1 MLLKTT
7 MMSEEDYRTFSRP
20 AVYDSLR
27 RMLKFYGLESTA
39 QIYYNG
45 RNEIAKLIG
54 SDAGEGARSDL
65 YTDGTFRNKLFVV
78 AEFEDSPF
86 NSGYGNQRRE
96 ITERPVWMHS
106 DPKPMMM
113 YPSFSGR
120 AINVSV
126 VAHFNSMK
134 SADQFRRRINRAQA
148 AQVVDFNF
156 SATVHMVVNNS
167 VIAMMANVHRLLV
180 KNQDPNTPVEFG
192 DWFAKYRRVPFMHV
206 ADAAGN
212 NPRLVVPMRLDNIGI
227 TFKEPTVKQSR
238 NADVYGKY
246 EVELSYMFH
255 FQEFVGWE
263 LEYPLNVYQDEIDP
277 EWIGRPDAGF
287 TQKFNVR
294 VNPEMSMGKALTDTR
309 KYQAPYYL
317 KLPLHDPWVMPSSDW
332 IQPVLQVRL
341 TVKDEPQ
348 QVLGNIFE
356 IPGFRWNDRVKAY
369 ILRRRDI
376 IFLQFKSPFLVT
388 VWSEDLQVLP
398 ERLTMDEN
406 GVVSISAQV
415 NMKNKYRMLVCI
427 DHAVRD
433 YLESFWDDL
442 QNNPDD
448 EAILPTLFP
457 GFDWPQLE
465 KPWANHAD
473 TIRRGIHKGRGLPGE
488 WFNAYMMNMGLNAY
502 LIEDVRDVVR
512 YRTPGN

>member
-7 MMSEEDYRTFSRP
+7 MMSEEDYRSFSRP

-39 QIYYNG
+39 EIYYNG

-54 SDAGEGARSDL
+54 SNTEDARQDL
-65 YTDGTFRNKLFVV
+65 YTDGIFRNKLFVV

-96 ITERPVWMHS
+96 MTERPVWMS
-106 DPKPMMM
+106 ADPKPMMM

-120 AINVSV
+120 VINVSV
-126 VAHFNSMK
+126 IAHFNSMK

-148 AQVVDFNF
+148 SQVVDFNF

-167 VIAMMANVHRLLV
+167 ILAMMHNVHRLLV
-180 KNQDPNTPVEFG
+180 KNSDPDTPADFG
-192 DWFAKYRRVPFMHV
+192 EWFAKYRCVPFMNI
-206 ADAAGN
+206 ADPAGN

-227 TFKEPTVKQSR
+227 SFKEPTVKQTR
-238 NADVYGKY
+238 NADTYGKY

-263 LEYPLNVYQDEIDP
+263 LEYPLNVYQDEIDQA
-277 EWIGRPDAGF
+277 WIPRPDEGF
-287 TQKFNVR
+287 LQKFNVR

-309 KYQAPYYL
+309 KYHAPYYL
-317 KLPLHDPWVMPSSDW
+317 KLPLHDPWGMPGCDW
-332 IQPVLQVRL
+332 VQPVLQVRL
-341 TVKDEPQ
+341 TVKDVPQ
-348 QVLGNIFE
+348 QTLGSIFE
-356 IPGFRWNDRVKAY
+356 IPGFRWNERVKAY

-376 IFLQFKSPFLVT
+376 VFLQFKSPFLVT

-398 ERLTMDEN
+398 ERLSMDEN
-406 GVVSISAQV
+406 GVVSISDQV
-415 NMKNKYRMLVCI
+415 NMKNKYRMVVSI

-433 YLESFWDDL
+433 YLPSFWDDL
-442 QNNPDD
+442 LKNPDD

-457 GFDWPQLE
+457 GFDWSQLE
-465 KPWANHAD
+465 KPWAHHPD
-473 TIRRGIHKGRGLPGE
+473 TIRRGIHKGRGLPGA
-488 WFNAYMMNMGLNAY
+488 WFNGYMMRMGLNAY

>member
-54 SDAGEGARSDL
+54 SDIGEGARSDL

-86 NSGYGNQRRE
+86 NSGYSNQRRE
-96 ITERPVWMHS
+96 MTERPVWMHS

-113 YPSFSGR
+113 YPSFAGR
-120 AINVSV
+120 VINVSV
-126 VAHFNSMK
+126 IAHFNSMK
-134 SADQFRRRINRAQA
+134 SADQFRRRVNRAQA

-156 SATVHMVVNNS
+156 SATVHLVVNNS
-167 VIAMMANVHRLLV
+167 IIAMMENVHRLFV
-180 KNQDPNTPVEFG
+180 KNDPTTPADFG
-192 DWFAKYRRVPFMHV
+192 EWFSKYRTVPFMRV
-206 ADAAGN
+206 TDSAGN

-227 TFKEPTVKQSR
+227 SFKEPTVKQTR
-238 NADVYGKY
+238 NADMYGKY

-263 LEYPLNVYQDEIDP
+263 LEYPLNVYQDEIDQI
-277 EWIGRPDAGF
+277 WIPRPDEGF

-294 VNPEMSMGKALTDTR
+294 TNPEMSMGKALTDTR
-309 KYQAPYYL
+309 KFQAPYYL
-317 KLPLHDPWVMPSSDW
+317 KLPIHDPWKLPHGDW

-341 TVKDEPQ
+341 FVKDVPSQE
-348 QVLGNIFE
+348 LGSVFE
-356 IPGFRWNDRVKAY
+356 IPGFKWNERVKAY
-369 ILRRRDI
+369 ILRRRDT
-376 IFLQFKSPFLVT
+376 IFQQFKSPFLVT
-388 VWSEDLQVLP
+388 VWSEDLQVAP

-406 GVVSISAQV
+406 GVVTLSGDV
-415 NMKNKYRMLVCI
+415 NMKNKYRMVVCI

-433 YLESFWDDL
+433 YYESFWDDL
-442 QNNPDD
+442 QDNPDD
-448 EAILPTLFP
+448 EAILPTLFG
-457 GFDWPQLE
+457 GFDWENLP
-465 KPWANHAD
+465 KPWSHHAA

-488 WFNAYMMNMGLNAY
+488 WYNAYMMRMGLNAY
-502 LIEDVRDVVR
+502 LIEDVRDVAVR